1 MSKSQSDKFTIWSI
15 FRKTDFSGKTSL
27 TLSTW
32 FGTGLLPVAPGT
44 FGTLGAVPL
53 VFGLTCL
60 GTVPGVFIIAMVVAV
75 AIWASDRSEKLLGNN
90 DPSEVVIDEV
100 AGFLLTMFLL
110 PLSWFTFG
118 LGFVLFRIFDIF
130 KPYPIKQAETLRGG
144 LGIVMDDL
152 VAGIYAHLCVRLIFF
167 LLNNQQSLRY

>member
-1 MSKSQSDKFTIWSI
+1 MSKSQSDKFAIWSI
-15 FRKTDFSGKTSL
+15 FRNADFSGKISL

-53 VFGLTCL
+53 VFGLPCL
-60 GTVPGVFIIAMVVAV
+60 GTVPGVFIIVMVIAV
-75 AIWASDRSEKLLGNN
+75 AIWASDRSQELLGND

-100 AGFLLTMFLL
+100 AGFSLTMFFL
-110 PLSWFTFG
+110 PLSWLTLG
-118 LGFVLFRIFDIF
+118 LGFILFRVFDIL
-130 KPYPIKQAETLRGG
+130 KPYPIKQAEKLRGG

-152 VAGIYAHLCVRLIFF
+152 VAGFYAYLCVRLILFF
-167 LLNNQQSLRY
+167 VK

>member
-1 MSKSQSDKFTIWSI
+1 MSKSQSDKFEIWSI
-15 FRKTDFSGKTSL
+15 FRKADFSGKISL

-32 FGTGLLPVAPGT
+32 FGTGLLSVAPGT
-44 FGTLGAVPL
+44 FGTIAAVPL
-53 VFGLTCL
+53 VFGVACL

-75 AIWASDRSEKLLGNN
+75 AIWTSDRSEELLGND

-110 PLSWFTFG
+110 PLSWLTLG
-118 LGFVLFRIFDIF
+118 LGFILFRGFDIF
-130 KPYPIKQAETLRGG
+130 KPYPIKQAEKLRGG

-152 VAGIYAHLCVRLIFF
+152 VAGIYAHLCVRLILFF
-167 LLNNQQSLRY
+167 IK

>member
-1 MSKSQSDKFTIWSI
+1 MSKSQSDKFEIWSI
-15 FRKTDFSGKTSL
+15 FRKADFSGKISL

-53 VFGLTCL
+53 VFGLACL
-60 GTVPGVFIIAMVVAV
+60 RSVPGVFIIAMVVAV
-75 AIWASDRSEKLLGNN
+75 AIWTSERSQELLGNG

-110 PLSWFTFG
+110 PPSCMTLG
-118 LGFVLFRIFDIF
+118 LGFVLFRVFDIL
-130 KPYPIKQAETLRGG
+130 KPYPIKQAEKLWGG

-152 VAGIYAHLCVRLIFF
+152 VAGIYAHLSVRLILFF
-167 LLNNQQSLRY
+167 VK

>member
-1 MSKSQSDKFTIWSI
+1 MSKSQSDKPEIWSI
-15 FRKTDFSGKTSL
+15 FRQSNFSGKISL

-32 FGTGLLPVAPGT
+32 FGIGLLPVSPGT
-44 FGTLGAVPL
+44 FGAIAAVPL
-53 VFGLTCL
+53 VFGLACL

-75 AIWASDRSEKLLGNN
+75 AIWTSDRSQELLGNG

-110 PLSWFTFG
+110 PPSWLTLG
-118 LGFVLFRIFDIF
+118 LGFVLFRVFDIL
-130 KPYPIKQAETLRGG
+130 KPYPIKQAEKLRGG

-152 VAGIYAHLCVRLIFF
+152 VAGIYAHLCVRLILFF
-167 LLNNQQSLRY
+167 VK